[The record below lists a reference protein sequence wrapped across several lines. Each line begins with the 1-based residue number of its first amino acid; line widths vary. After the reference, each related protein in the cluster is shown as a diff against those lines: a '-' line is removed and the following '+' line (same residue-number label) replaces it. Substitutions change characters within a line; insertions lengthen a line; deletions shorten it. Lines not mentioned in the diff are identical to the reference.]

1 MKVLVICITLQFF
14 SSKAAC
20 TTKHIILLSE
30 IHSDLSNEVEIL
42 QLSQSNYKQDNLE
55 QNRSLRLRS

>member
-20 TTKHIILLSE
+20 TTKHFILLSE
-30 IHSDLSNEVEIL
+30 INSDLSNDVEIL
-42 QLSQSNYKQDNLE
+42 HKSYLNLIT
-55 QNRSLRLRS
+55 NR